1 MSEHVTE
8 MLNAYLD
15 GELRGD
21 RLHRVAAHLAEC
33 DACLAELASLQ
44 DLSGLLQEL
53 PIPAF
58 TPPERFAA
66 QVSLRLPP
74 QKRAGSGSKF
84 LEWAWWMIP
93 VGVLAAWVF
102 MSTSFLVKDV
112 LSAANSLGLLSSV
125 SNWMRFGTSHMAD
138 WSNTLGQFGVLQGS
152 TLDLAEATEAITR
165 TALPQISL
173 QVSMAL
179 IYLSWIAIWWTR
191 QRRQGSGQ
199 PLEG

>member
-8 MLNAYLD
+8 MLNAYRD

-21 RLHRVAAHLAEC
+21 RLHRVEAHLAKC
-33 DACLAELASLQ
+33 DVCLAELESLQ
-44 DLSGLLQEL
+44 GLSELLQEL

-58 TPPERFAA
+58 APPERFAA

-74 QKRAGSGSKF
+74 QRRAGSGRKF

-93 VGVLAAWVF
+93 VGVLATWAF
-102 MSTSFLVKDV
+102 MSTSFLVNDV

-125 SNWMRFGTSHMAD
+125 SNWMIFGTSHMAD
-138 WSNTLGQFGVLQGS
+138 WSNMLGQFGVLQGS
-152 TLDLAEATEAITR
+152 ILDLAEATEAITR
-165 TALPQISL
+165 MSLPQISL

-179 IYLSWIAIWWTR
+179 LYLSWIAIWWTR
-191 QRRQGSGQ
+191 QRRQGSHQ